1 MLMLTKKNICSVQ
14 KFLTGNTTCSGAVW
28 I

>member
-1 MLMLTKKNICSVQ
+1 MQ